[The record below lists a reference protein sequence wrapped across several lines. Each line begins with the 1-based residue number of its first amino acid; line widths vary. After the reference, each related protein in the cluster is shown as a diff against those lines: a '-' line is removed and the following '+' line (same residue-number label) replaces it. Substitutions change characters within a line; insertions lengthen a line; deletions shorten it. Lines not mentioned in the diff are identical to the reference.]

1 MILKIPIDKTF
12 TLLFPFSIPVIAS
25 VSYLETD
32 QESNFQIEV
41 GLMSR
46 RDLYHSYIG
55 YKSQMVPEDEY
66 KETT

>member
-1 MILKIPIDKTF
+1 MILNIPIDKTF
-12 TLLFPFSIPVIAS
+12 TPLFPFSIRVIA
-25 VSYLETD
+25 VISYQETGL
-32 QESNFQIEV
+32 ESNFQKEV